1 MDSLK
6 ELIASKK
13 QSFKDESQGKKY
25 AKRSAIEENRLKRL
39 REEEEQERQRKVR
52 YSFFQRPL
60 KLPKFDSC
68 VMQETLLLHKKP
80 NIERWR
86 RSIPDNDKGQ
96 EEVEKTLPVP
106 EEILSLSQEEVV
118 RRLRVLKE
126 PIKLFAETDEM
137 RYMRLAQAERSVEI
151 ADEATGGQQAN
162 LHIALTRQEK
172 ELGNQ
177 AAVEGDLEQDANH
190 EEDALM
196 ASFKA
201 AAEELAEKNMPAE
214 DVIDKRL
221 KRWMSDWN
229 EELMKRSTIEKQS
242 AAGKQADMRYKE
254 TKEYLRPLFYR
265 LKNKSVNED
274 LLVGIKL
281 ITDAMKERNYLHAY
295 KLYMGVAIGNSPWP
309 IGVTQV
315 GLHERAN
322 REKIS
327 YKYAHGKAHIMNDEA
342 SRKFIQALKRI
353 MTFCQRRYPTDPS
366 RCADFGASTDDRLLL
381 LQAEAKGDQI
391 HGAEAPSYVGA
402 DGSVMIPPR
411 WETLIKTSKTADS
424 SHHE

>member
-1 MDSLK
+1 M
-6 ELIASKK
+6 
-13 QSFKDESQGKKY
+13 
-25 AKRSAIEENRLKRL
+25 
-39 REEEEQERQRKVR
+39 
-52 YSFFQRPL
+52 
-60 KLPKFDSC
+60 
-68 VMQETLLLHKKP
+68 LLHKKP
-80 NIERWR
+80 NIERR
-86 RSIPDNDKGQ
+86 RERISDSEKGGQ
-96 EEVEKTLPVP
+96 EVEEALPVP
-106 EEILSLSQEEVV
+106 EEILSLPQDEVM

-126 PIKLFAETDEM
+126 PIKLFGETDAM
-137 RYMRLAQAERSVEI
+137 RYVRLAQAERSVQI

-162 LHIALTRQEK
+162 LHIELTRQEK
-172 ELGNQ
+172 ELGTQ
-177 AAVEGDLEQDANH
+177 AAMEENFEQDANQ
-190 EEDALM
+190 EENALM

-201 AAEELAEKNMPAE
+201 AAEELAEKNMATE
-214 DVIDKRL
+214 DVIDNRL
-221 KRWMSDWN
+221 KRWMADWY

-254 TKEYLRPLFYR
+254 TKEYLRPLFHR
-265 LKNKSVNED
+265 LKKKSVNED
-274 LLVGIKL
+274 LLLGIKL

-391 HGAEAPSYVGA
+391 HGAEAPSYVGD

-411 WETLIKTSKTADS
+411 WETLIKTSKTES
-424 SHHE
+424 SHNEKLS